1 MLSYKT
7 LRDMNINVRAKSMAA
22 KIATAAMVPM
32 PLVGHQSGFTCS
44 RNSCQVPDHIH
55 EAPPTDSWYFD
66 HAGIF
71 ATLSSSVLSS

>member
-1 MLSYKT
+1 MKGLKG
-7 LRDMNINVRAKSMAA
+7 VAA
-22 KIATAAMVPM
+22 QGATAATVPM

-44 RNSCQVPDHIH
+44 QNSCQVPDHIH

-71 ATLSSSVLSS
+71 CYIILLGAVQLIKLQDGV